1 MKITIASVLIA
12 IGAIAF
18 ALMQTR
24 ERSAE
29 QAELGV
35 LRITST
41 QVVERVV
48 QLEAENKTLRQQN
61 SQLASQAQ
69 AASPNEIAKL
79 RADSTELRR
88 ARTELAQATQTIQ
101 TLKNNAAA
109 QAAQFAQAQQAG
121 RLAPVASQP
130 NSGGAAAGTV
140 TGGTNEFRGYSF
152 DGNAQLGFGHTI
164 VMGGWQMPGGKRL
177 YAFVTPSQDASGN
190 ILLQP
195 KLAEVTDSAAQ
206 AAGLNSLASD
216 SKDAG
221 KFLVNTPEAA
231 ATAMRTLQ
239 NSGGIDILTAPSV
252 LVQPGTTAEIKML
265 NEAGLGSVFT
275 FVPRLQPGGQGLD
288 MSMAI
293 RHQPKP

>member
-1 MKITIASVLIA
+1 MKITIASVLFA

-109 QAAQFAQAQQAG
+109 QAAQQ
-121 RLAPVASQP
+121 
-130 NSGGAAAGTV
+130 
-140 TGGTNEFRGYSF
+140 
-152 DGNAQLGFGHTI
+152 
-164 VMGGWQMPGGKRL
+164 
-177 YAFVTPSQDASGN
+177 
-190 ILLQP
+190 
-195 KLAEVTDSAAQ
+195 
-206 AAGLNSLASD
+206 
-216 SKDAG
+216 
-221 KFLVNTPEAA
+221 
-231 ATAMRTLQ
+231 
-239 NSGGIDILTAPSV
+239 
-252 LVQPGTTAEIKML
+252 
-265 NEAGLGSVFT
+265 
-275 FVPRLQPGGQGLD
+275 
-288 MSMAI
+288 
-293 RHQPKP
+293 